1 MKFFYKWINKWENN
15 YIEKK
20 LKELDEHPERNKTRP
35 NKVIFRVSDQ
45 ELELLNQ
52 RVKES
57 GMTKQDWI
65 LSATSPYL
73 NGAITMNN
81 DESLLWRV
89 DKKTMDF
96 LRKHINEFK
105 IQDDEDREFSEQVLD
120 DIQILALA
128 LDGLSKKR
136 EK

>member
-1 MKFFYKWINKWENN
+1 M
-15 YIEKK
+15 
-20 LKELDEHPERNKTRP
+20 NKTRP
-35 NKVIFRVSDQ
+35 NKVIFRMSDQ

-89 DKKTMDF
+89 DKKTMD
-96 LRKHINEFK
+96 
-105 IQDDEDREFSEQVLD
+105 SEKLNIYGRTIGEEV
-120 DIQILALA
+120 
-128 LDGLSKKR
+128 LSKYK
-136 EK
+136 

>member
-1 MKFFYKWINKWENN
+1 M
-15 YIEKK
+15 
-20 LKELDEHPERNKTRP
+20 NKTRP
-35 NKVIFRVSDQ
+35 NRVFFRVTDE

-52 RVKES
+52 RVDES
-57 GMTKQDWI
+57 GMTRQDWI
-65 LSATSPYL
+65 LSVVTPYL
-73 NGAITMNN
+73 NDGNVMNN
-81 DESLLWRV
+81 DDSLLWRV

-105 IQDDEDREFSEQVLD
+105 IQDDEDRELSEQVLD
-120 DIQILALA
+120 DIQIIAMA

>member
-1 MKFFYKWINKWENN
+1 M
-15 YIEKK
+15 
-20 LKELDEHPERNKTRP
+20 
-35 NKVIFRVSDQ
+35 
-45 ELELLNQ
+45 
-52 RVKES
+52 
-57 GMTKQDWI
+57 
-65 LSATSPYL
+65 ATPYL
-73 NGAITMNN
+73 NGGNVMNN
-81 DESLLWRV
+81 DDSLLWRV